1 MLLATAEASRIV
13 QVYRKIWGY
22 RGRDYVGILCEAM
35 AFDGRYEPY
44 FGGYAYSFRS
54 PDRYERC
61 LDYAY
66 TLPWSRR
73 TYGRFL
79 RYIPEGRVAELRRYA
94 VSELTRTIPA
104 VKASAF
110 RNADSNLWI
119 IEAELSHDFYYGV
132 PFRVRLRGKVD
143 EEEPRYSMCTFVADR
158 DMRAGIAVCTRRF
171 LVFLTYSYDS
181 LSTEAHFGVSHV
193 TVERDQCRDVDN
205 GVILADAFPPGVV
218 DLLSVL
224 PAEAIAAIE
233 EGAEPEVK
241 CIDVD
246 GDGVEVVIAIGNGRY
261 GIKTDKANK
270 RSCVKR

>member
-1 MLLATAEASRIV
+1 VL
-13 QVYRKIWGY
+13 
-22 RGRDYVGILCEAM
+22 
-35 AFDGRYEPY
+35 
-44 FGGYAYSFRS
+44 
-54 PDRYERC
+54 
-61 LDYAY
+61 
-66 TLPWSRR
+66 
-73 TYGRFL
+73 
-79 RYIPEGRVAELRRYA
+79 
-94 VSELTRTIPA
+94 
-104 VKASAF
+104 
-110 RNADSNLWI
+110 I

-132 PFRVRLRGKVD
+132 PFRVEVIGKVD

-181 LSTEAHFGVSHV
+181 LCTETHFGVTLV
-193 TVERDQCRDVDN
+193 TVEQSQCRGSRN
-205 GVILADAFPPGVV
+205 IIIPADAFPPGVV

-246 GDGVEVVIAIGNGRY
+246 DDGVEVVIAIGNARY